1 MTHASVPRVG
11 LGVMIWKDGKVLL
24 GKRKS
29 ALGTNEYSFPG
40 GHLEPGESFAAGALR
55 EVAEECGINV
65 KNLRFQ
71 LLANI
76 LDYAPKHYVQ
86 IGFMADWD
94 SGEPR
99 VLEPEKC
106 EGWDW
111 YQLERFPEPLFA
123 PTRTMV
129 ESYRSGVTF
138 MDTE

>member
-29 ALGTNEYSFPG
+29 ALGTDEYSFPG
-40 GHLEPGESFAAGALR
+40 GHLEPGESFAGGALR
-55 EVAEECGINV
+55 EVAEECGVSV
-65 KNLRFQ
+65 KDLRFQ

-86 IGFMADWD
+86 IGFVADWD

-111 YQLERFPEPLFA
+111 YPLDRLPSPLFQ
-123 PTRTMV
+123 PTRTMI